1 MTAIER
7 TFLAAAVAT
16 STLTLA
22 ACGSLGGSPGGGENA
37 YSPRLSTGASDEKA
51 FASTFVSCRD
61 EVRAGKTSGFKV
73 HPASATA
80 RDLQPGATGLVLKV
94 PYDKAKGSKGVRA
107 ALDER
112 HKAAMGQCL
121 SENGYQVAAWDAVK
135 P

>member
-1 MTAIER
+1 MTVTER

-22 ACGSLGGSPGGGENA
+22 ACGSMGAGGGA
-37 YSPRLSTGASDEKA
+37 YSPRLATQASDERA
-51 FASTFVSCRD
+51 FAGTFASCRD
-61 EVRAGKTSGFKV
+61 EVRAGKTSGFTV

-80 RDLQPGATGLVLKV
+80 RDLEPGPTGLVLKV

-121 SENGYQVAAWDAVK
+121 SENGYQVASWDAIK

>member
-1 MTAIER
+1 MTVIER

-22 ACGSLGGSPGGGENA
+22 ACGSMGGSMGAENA

-51 FASTFVSCRD
+51 FASTFASCRD
-61 EVRAGKTSGFKV
+61 EVRAGKTAGFKV

-80 RDLQPGATGLVLKV
+80 RDLDPGPTGLVLKV

>member
-1 MTAIER
+1 MTVIER

-22 ACGSLGGSPGGGENA
+22 ACGSMGGSENA
-37 YSPRLSTGASDEKA
+37 YSPRLSTQASDERA
-51 FASTFVSCRD
+51 FASTFASCRD

-80 RDLQPGATGLVLKV
+80 RDLEPGPTGLVLKV
-94 PYDKAKGSKGVRA
+94 PYDKAKGTKGQRA

-112 HKAAMGQCL
+112 HKAAVAQCL

>member
-22 ACGSLGGSPGGGENA
+22 ACGSMGGESA
-37 YSPRLSTGASDEKA
+37 YSPRLSTQASDEKA
-51 FASTFVSCRD
+51 FASTFASCRD
-61 EVRAGKTSGFKV
+61 EVRTGKTSGFKV

-80 RDLQPGATGLVLKV
+80 RDLQPGPTGLVLKV
-94 PYDKAKGSKGVRA
+94 PYDKAKGTKSQRA
-107 ALDER
+107 AYDER
-112 HKAAMGQCL
+112 HKAAVAQCL